1 MLLSLALLMSLSAP
15 PLVWRL
21 PADVAPPHI
30 DGSMSDAVWD
40 RHPDRRRYPFV
51 QVRPD
56 YGQPSTQDTEY
67 AIAYDDRNVYVIIRM
82 YDADPTGIPR
92 EITPRDQFSNGS
104 DWVAIAID
112 TYGRMQNAYGFFVSA
127 AGTQADKLF
136 YGSGNEDDAWN
147 AVWESAVGFD
157 AAAWTVEM
165 RIPLAAIRFPA
176 TNEQPW
182 RVLLYRVDRRRA
194 EESFQIPFDA
204 TQSGIVSQMQPVVGV
219 SGVQPPLRLE
229 LYPYASLGGTRTEG
243 GSASGNWSLGT
254 DLRYG
259 INEAFTLDMTLI
271 PDFSHVKS
279 DEQVL
284 NLSVFD
290 VRFDENRPFF
300 TEGTEL
306 FDQYNLF
313 YSRRIGEAYR
323 GDEPPPLFNAFK
335 VTGRH
340 AGGTGLGVLNAVT
353 QATDSGDPWMNYNI
367 LTVDQVF
374 GQRNSVGIL
383 NTNVWRG
390 QGERNANVSLL
401 RTELYDRTNT
411 WRMEMAGI
419 VSRVTGNGAAG
430 EGFRGRFE
438 LGNVRGDLR
447 ATYQAD
453 LVTTDYSVRDF
464 GFQRSTNYLEQEV
477 RIMSQDLEGRGPFQS
492 SEAWINSEWEHRLV
506 PFGYAQFETELGFS
520 GRFRNNASMSAWLW
534 SQPFGS
540 NDYFDAR
547 QPGAVI
553 ARPLIVFA
561 GVGFSS
567 DNRKAL
573 SLRLDGNLGRVPD
586 WGQTITNGG
595 GTLNLRLNDRVS
607 GYYALN
613 ASQNLRQRGGFS
625 GNLAGTDVLI
635 GRRDVRSL
643 THRAG
648 FRVTPEV
655 RSSLDVSLYRIR
667 TQVDYDR
674 YFVLGTDRTLTPTA
688 TVPTA
693 DPSRVFRYLALDA
706 NWQVQ
711 FAPGSFFSVTGK
723 LLRETDPETANI
735 SARVIWYWSAR

>member
-1 MLLSLALLMSLSAP
+1 MFQATP
-15 PLVWRL
+15 PLAWRL
-21 PADVAPPHI
+21 PVDVAPPQI
-30 DGSMSDAVWD
+30 DGIVSDAVWE
-40 RHPDRRRYPFV
+40 RHPDRRRHPFV

-56 YGQPSTQDTEY
+56 YGKPSTQDTEY
-67 AIAYDDRNVYVIIRM
+67 AIAYDDRNVYVVIRM
-82 YDADPTGIPR
+82 YDADPAGTPR

-104 DWVAIAID
+104 DWVAIAFD

-127 AGTQADKLF
+127 AGTQADMLF
-136 YGSGNEDDAWN
+136 FGNGNEDNGWN

-176 TNEQPW
+176 SMEQPW
-182 RVLLYRVDRRRA
+182 RVLLYRVDRRRN
-194 EESFQIPFDA
+194 EEAMHIPFDA
-204 TQSGIVSQMQPVVGV
+204 TQSGIVSQMQPLAGV
-219 SGVQPPLRLE
+219 SGIQPPLRLE
-229 LYPYASLGGTRTEG
+229 LYPYASIGGTKTDG

-290 VRFDENRPFF
+290 VRYDENRPFF

-313 YSRRIGEAYR
+313 YSRRIGEAYL

-335 VTGRH
+335 VTGRTSR
-340 AGGTGLGVLNAVT
+340 GTGLGVLNAVT
-353 QATDSGDPWMNYNI
+353 QSTDSGDPWMNYNI

-419 VSRVTGNGAAG
+419 VSRVTGKGAAG
-430 EGFRGRFE
+430 DGFRGRFE
-438 LGNVRGDLR
+438 FGNVRGDLR

-453 LVTTDYSVRDF
+453 LVTTDFSVRDF
-464 GFQRSTNYLEQEV
+464 GFQRSTNYVEQEV
-477 RIMSQDLEGRGPFQS
+477 RIVSQDLEGRGPFQS
-492 SEAWINSEWEHRLV
+492 SEAWINSELEHRLE
-506 PFGYAQFETELGFS
+506 PFSFTQFETEVGFS
-520 GRFRNNASMSAWLW
+520 GRFRNNTSMFAWLW
-534 SQPFGS
+534 GQPFGS
-540 NDYFDAR
+540 NDFFDAR

-553 ARPLIVFA
+553 ERPRIAMSGA
-561 GVGFSS
+561 GLNT
-567 DNRKAL
+567 DNRKAVYAAMNV
-573 SLRLDGNLGRVPD
+573 RHGRVPD
-586 WGQTITNGG
+586 WGQTITEGG
-595 GTLNLRLNDRVS
+595 GTVNLRLNDRVS
-607 GYYALN
+607 AYYGLS
-613 ASQNLRQRGGFS
+613 ASANLKQRGGFD
-625 GNLAGTDVLI
+625 GNRVGGEILI

-674 YFVLGTDRTLTPTA
+674 YFALGTDRKLTPTS
-688 TVPTA
+688 TVPA
-693 DPSRVFRYLALDA
+693 SDPSRVFRYLALDA

-711 FAPGSFFSVTGK
+711 FAPGSFFSVNAK
-723 LLRETDPETANI
+723 MLRETDPETANI